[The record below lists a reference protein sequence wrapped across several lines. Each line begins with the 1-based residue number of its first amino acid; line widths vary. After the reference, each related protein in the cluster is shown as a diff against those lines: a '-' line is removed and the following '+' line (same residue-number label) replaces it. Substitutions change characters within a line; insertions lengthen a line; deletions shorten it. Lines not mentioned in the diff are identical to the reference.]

1 VDSHVPRVALPRDR
15 PPPSNPNRVP
25 AARSVSPKI
34 SRPDPDRR
42 TPATNGIHALGQPD
56 AHDCLSV
63 QRPGVKLGPSK
74 VLSEDVGSLDLS
86 DIGVVVDRGVR
97 AGAQAYLGPR
107 PEGWLLGR

>member
-1 VDSHVPRVALPRDR
+1 MAG
-15 PPPSNPNRVP
+15 PPSALVLF
-25 AARSVSPKI
+25 
-34 SRPDPDRR
+34 
-42 TPATNGIHALGQPD
+42 ALGDHAASPAQSRGTGGRALELRD
-56 AHDCLSV
+56 ECLSV